1 MSDQSPRPSDC
12 ERFEQLVLE
21 PGAAP
26 LSDADESF
34 RTAHLASCEAC
45 RSELAILEELRFD
58 GTAPAAEPMDEL
70 SRRRAILDIVAAAGQ
85 GTAQAAKPGRAG
97 RAGRAGRVNRRWLVA
112 SGALAACLVAG
123 LAVTLWPR
131 PVRQPTRQVTTAPRT
146 AAARVL
152 LRSGDALLDR
162 SPLRLDDRLRSGQRL
177 ESRSGRAALR
187 LPLGSTLL
195 VGADTELTLDRLATD
210 RVELRL
216 SRGELLASVTRRR
229 DRQVFEVRTP
239 SGRITVKGTAFSLYA
254 TGNYT
259 ALRVLRGVVVVQEPG
274 AKPRE
279 VRPGRLVVLGK
290 AVAASLASRLG
301 AAGQRRTARVLWLLP
316 TADTSHR
323 HATLTLRTTPPG
335 ATVLVDSTPVGIT
348 PLAAR
353 LEPGQ
358 RRVTVRLADY
368 DTVQESLALEPAA
381 ATVRHFELK
390 PSRVAAGR
398 PAPVEPPGPA
408 ATDPS
413 SLSPRRPTTTA
424 SGPTAPTARDLL
436 ERAQRHRAARRWSS
450 ATRAYRELIR
460 RYPATPE
467 GRAALVSLGIMG
479 LGPSHDTA
487 GALRAFDRY
496 LALTRRGDL
505 AQEATYG
512 RARALRRL
520 GRTTAEIATLRDFLK
535 RWPRALQAP
544 QARKRLR
551 DLIAKGVK

>member
-1 MSDQSPRPSDC
+1 MSDQSPRSSDC

-26 LSDADESF
+26 RSDADEAF
-34 RTAHLASCEAC
+34 RETHLASCEAC
-45 RSELAILEELRFD
+45 RSELAMLEELRFD

-70 SRRRAILDIVAAAGQ
+70 SRRRAIIDIVAAAGQ
-85 GTAQAAKPGRAG
+85 KAAQAAKPARAG
-97 RAGRAGRVNRRWLVA
+97 HRNRRWLWA
-112 SGALAACLVAG
+112 SGAVAACLVAG

-131 PVRQPTRQVTTAPRT
+131 PVRQPTRQATIEPRT
-146 AAARVL
+146 VAARVL
-152 LRSGDALLDR
+152 LRSGDALLER
-162 SPLRLDDRLRSGQRL
+162 SPLRLDDRLRSGQCL

-195 VGADTELTLDRLATD
+195 VGADTELTLDRLSTD
-210 RVELRL
+210 RVQLRL
-216 SRGELLASVTRRR
+216 SRGELLASVTRCRE
-229 DRQVFEVRTP
+229 RQVFEVRTP

-254 TGNYT
+254 TQNYT
-259 ALRVLRGVVVVQEPG
+259 ALRVLRGVVVAQEPG
-274 AKPRE
+274 RKPRE

-290 AVAASLASRLG
+290 AVAASLSSRLG

-316 TADTSHR
+316 TADTAHR

-358 RRVTVRLADY
+358 RRITVRLAGY
-368 DTVQESLALEPAA
+368 DTVQESLALEPDA
-381 ATVRHFELK
+381 ATDRHFELE
-390 PSRVAAGR
+390 PSRMAARRPKPREPSG
-398 PAPVEPPGPA
+398 PAPSTLP
-408 ATDPS
+408 
-413 SLSPRRPTTTA
+413 SLSPKRPA
-424 SGPTAPTARDLL
+424 KAAPGPTVPTARALL
-436 ERAQRHRAARRWSS
+436 ERAQKHRAARRWSG

-460 RYPATPE
+460 RHPATPE
-467 GRAALVSLGIMG
+467 GRAALVSLGIIG
-479 LGPSHDTA
+479 LGPGRDTA

-496 LALTRRGDL
+496 LALTRQGDL

-520 GRTTAEIATLRDFLK
+520 GRANAEIATLRDFLK

-551 DLIAKGVK
+551 KLAAKGVK